1 MHPVEQGSAFEE
13 PSGIFLLQRE
23 QFSGGLSEAGEQKM
37 DSPHLALVL
46 EAVLAHQLQL
56 VVDPFLFE
64 GAPRGV
70 EGRGICIDGRVR
82 FR

>member
-1 MHPVEQGSAFEE
+1 
-13 PSGIFLLQRE
+13 
-23 QFSGGLSEAGEQKM
+23 M